1 MSNRV
6 KKSTPK
12 GPSSTLRR
20 QNLAAAASI
29 FGDEMLPCSSCE
41 ALNISDCRVF
51 KRSSKCNHC
60 ISSGRSDCDILGLT
74 PALTASLRRQKEK
87 LDAEEQKARTT
98 MLQAASKLSRVDT
111 QRRALTAKFRRIAA
125 REERLIEDL
134 EREEAQP
141 SSTANPPLT
150 SSLDWA
156 SAMLGWPGQNLPDD
170 PSFDLPSGP
179 DLFLEPVA
187 GPSRSSPPLAAP
199 GSSDGSP
206 PVSQG
211 S

>member
-1 MSNRV
+1 
-6 KKSTPK
+6 
-12 GPSSTLRR
+12 
-20 QNLAAAASI
+20 
-29 FGDEMLPCSSCE
+29 MLPCSSCE
-41 ALNISDCRVF
+41 SLSISDCCVF
-51 KRSSKCNHC
+51 ERSSKCNHC
-60 ISSGRSDCDILGLT
+60 LSSGRSDCDVLGLT

-87 LDAEEQKARTT
+87 LDVEEQRARAT

-111 QRRALTAKFRRIAA
+111 QRRALAAKFRRIAA

-134 EREEAQP
+134 EQEEAQS
-141 SSTANPPLT
+141 SSTPNPPPT
-150 SSLDWA
+150 SSFDWA
-156 SAMLGWPGQNLPDD
+156 SAMLDWPGQNLPDD
-170 PSFDLPSGP
+170 LSLDLPSGP